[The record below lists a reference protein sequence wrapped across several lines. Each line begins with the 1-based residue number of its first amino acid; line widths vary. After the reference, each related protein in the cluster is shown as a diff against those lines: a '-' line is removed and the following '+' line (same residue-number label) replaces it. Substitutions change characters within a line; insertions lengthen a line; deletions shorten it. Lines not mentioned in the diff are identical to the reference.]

1 MVMINKIVKMKRI
14 LVILVAAMVCAVTS
28 CNKEEVLNSKESV
41 ITTVKFAIEGSEQ
54 TRTTAEYISGFGFK
68 FSWNDDE
75 QVYVIPAE
83 VGNSAHSKFSYNAD
97 KGIFEY
103 VAGGKLEVGKK
114 YYAVTNSGLSA
125 SNIPNFNKDKLCAIM
140 ELTAN
145 GSLESLPMVT
155 NIFTADAEGTF
166 ATFHH
171 LVGVVEIPVTGT
183 GDLWDIGLSVYESSN
198 KNVRG
203 KLIVNFDGDEI
214 GTVEQGNGGYNKTDS
229 FEFRYKETSK
239 LTLSST
245 PHSLFFPAFPGVYDY
260 TQMKYMTDGEN
271 YSVYTENLG
280 TLTVERGKIN
290 KKSTPL
296 TIN

>member
-1 MVMINKIVKMKRI
+1 MINKIVKMKRI

-83 VGNSAHSKFSYNAD
+83 VGNSAHSKFSY
-97 KGIFEY
+97 
-103 VAGGKLEVGKK
+103 
-114 YYAVTNSGLSA
+114 AVTNSGLSA

-171 LVGVVEIPVTGT
+171 LVV
-183 GDLWDIGLSVYESSN
+183 
-198 KNVRG
+198 
-203 KLIVNFDGDEI
+203 
-214 GTVEQGNGGYNKTDS
+214 
-229 FEFRYKETSK
+229 
-239 LTLSST
+239 
-245 PHSLFFPAFPGVYDY
+245 
-260 TQMKYMTDGEN
+260 
-271 YSVYTENLG
+271 
-280 TLTVERGKIN
+280 
-290 KKSTPL
+290 
-296 TIN
+296 